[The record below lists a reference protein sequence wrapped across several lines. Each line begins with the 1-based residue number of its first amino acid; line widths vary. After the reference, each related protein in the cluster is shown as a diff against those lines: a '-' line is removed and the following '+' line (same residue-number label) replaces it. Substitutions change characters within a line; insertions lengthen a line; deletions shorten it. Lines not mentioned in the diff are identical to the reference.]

1 MVEAAKGS
9 LLASSRGGTVDGKS
23 RDAWR
28 PCHGFLPEL
37 PQNRREEGELPSRG
51 EDGRNAG
58 LGKWPTIY
66 GVVLVLGWHRTS
78 ISIRAGGVVDGNVD
92 SHCLACSDGLFPSGS
107 NLWGVWTTGD
117 RSVKRVVIRSSPFSA
132 VCSRV
137 CLCSPGD
144 QNNVRSQSL
153 RADHASRQGEIRFP
167 LHAREGGRDRGIHHS
182 LQRRDEEVS
191 CEVVTASS
199 ALNMHLPTKSQLL
212 EFPSQQ
218 SAPLATPLAAPH
230 RLILF
235 YFYFFAQGCVLLC
248 TAEIVSKLITTVGL
262 RRLDDS
268 DSDSDVSLKGAS
280 CRCRDVDDPFRKWTR
295 PSWGIPTS
303 ASPSWR
309 HPSEMPSVWL
319 IIRLSV
325 AQMNSHWQ
333 SAATVPS
340 ACPPGRSGD
349 DGSCGTPAQ
358 Q

>member
-1 MVEAAKGS
+1 MRWTESDGSRGCYLRICGRNNLPSSPLLKLEANTLTTRIATCQNGFWLQAVKNTPYIPIETGPGSKTALSFETLTGMVEAAKGS

-23 RDAWR
+23 RDAWH
-28 PCHGFLPEL
+28 PCQGFLPEL

-66 GVVLVLGWHRTS
+66 GVVLVLGWHRMS

-92 SHCLACSDGLFPSGS
+92 SHCLSCSDGLFPSGS

-153 RADHASRQGEIRFP
+153 RADNASRQDEIRFP

-199 ALNMHLPTKSQLL
+199 ALNMHLSTKSQLL

-235 YFYFFAQGCVLLC
+235 YFYFLLRKDVCSFALQ
-248 TAEIVSKLITTVGL
+248 K
-262 RRLDDS
+262 
-268 DSDSDVSLKGAS
+268 S
-280 CRCRDVDDPFRKWTR
+280 CR
-295 PSWGIPTS
+295 
-303 ASPSWR
+303 
-309 HPSEMPSVWL
+309 
-319 IIRLSV
+319 
-325 AQMNSHWQ
+325 N
-333 SAATVPS
+333 
-340 ACPPGRSGD
+340 
-349 DGSCGTPAQ
+349 
-358 Q
+358 